1 MKHIEDDKS
10 FEITIGFI
18 TRMKY
23 LKKAANKPCLECT
36 KIRKSIT
43 GINVKPGWR
52 AV

>member
-18 TRMKY
+18 TRRKY

-36 KIRKSIT
+36 KIRVLLELTLSQAGVPSK
-43 GINVKPGWR
+43 
-52 AV
+52 